1 MAFFVL
7 SSLTLF
13 ELPFL
18 VTVDEEL
25 YGKCWLITLHVNR
38 IYMYMSEQEKWM
50 AIIML
55 DVCASH

>member
-25 YGKCWLITLHVNR
+25 HGKCWLITLHVNR